1 MQTVSPVV
9 SAGAGGAPPGAAE
22 SAAADGV
29 FPAAMTQAMSPS
41 PGKAPP
47 PAAGKA
53 LPVVPAEAVTV
64 PSAALAD
71 TGGEGDAPAQSM
83 PSGVV
88 PALDGEPPAAVQA
101 RLPRVTDALQ
111 DISAGRA
118 AAPRAEAAGAQAADA
133 ETALSELPAPA
144 GVRPQKPAGRRAA
157 DEPAVPS
164 LPGMAVATDPM
175 SPPAVRP
182 PANPAPRAVAAE
194 ATAKAREQV
203 AQRPAADQAHGLMAM
218 EQAAASPAPLAR
230 PVSAAAGAAAAPTA
244 AAVTTN
250 AGVTERVL
258 TADSPLPVTGM
269 DAGPVATPALAPAGV
284 GVPAPAPAPAATVQV
299 PEFSLAATPGS
310 AQFGPQ
316 LGDRVLW
323 LVHEGMHEARLQLN
337 PRELGPVE
345 VRLSVGDGAAQVS
358 FSAQHAGTA
367 AAVQQ
372 SLPQLRDLL
381 AQQGLQLGQASVFHQ
396 PAGDGDAGRQQQAA
410 SGQSGWHGGGGQG
423 PELDDTLPALPARLL
438 GRGLVDAYA

>member
-1 MQTVSPVV
+1 MAVATDPMSL
-9 SAGAGGAPPGAAE
+9 
-22 SAAADGV
+22 
-29 FPAAMTQAMSPS
+29 PAVR
-41 PGKAPP
+41 P
-47 PAAGKA
+47 PAN
-53 LPVVPAEAVTV
+53 PA
-64 PSAALAD
+64 
-71 TGGEGDAPAQSM
+71 
-83 PSGVV
+83 
-88 PALDGEPPAAVQA
+88 
-101 RLPRVTDALQ
+101 PRVV
-111 DISAGRA
+111 
-118 AAPRAEAAGAQAADA
+118 AADA